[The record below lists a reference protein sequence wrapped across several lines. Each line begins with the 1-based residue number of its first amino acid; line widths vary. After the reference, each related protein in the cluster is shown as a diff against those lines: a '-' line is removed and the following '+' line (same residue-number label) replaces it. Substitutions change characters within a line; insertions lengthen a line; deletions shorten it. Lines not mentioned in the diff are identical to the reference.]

1 MGLNFKA
8 IFSMLSPNNKKVKK
22 ILLTGGGTGGSV
34 APLLAIADNL
44 NPQRDEAGGV
54 SFLWIGTKNGVE
66 REMVEKEKI
75 KFMAIAAGKL
85 RRYFSWQNFV
95 DLFLILIGF
104 FQSLF
109 LISKWKPNIIITAG
123 SFVSVPVVWAGWIL
137 RVPILVHQ
145 QDVQPGLANKLM
157 APFARVITV
166 AFEKSLIDYG
176 EKAIWTGNPVRKN
189 FQSTIN
195 KTRNNKFFKLK
206 KDLPIIFVVG
216 GGTGAKAIND
226 LVEGSLN
233 ELTRICQIIHATGKS
248 KGSAVKREN
257 YYAFEFLNFEQ
268 MSEAYSLADVVV
280 SRCGMGALTELS
292 FLSKPSILVPMPD
305 SHQEENAKV
314 FSENNA
320 AIVLNQKKLT
330 PQMFFDE
337 IKKIINNK
345 ETKKMLSEN
354 IDNVMKKE
362 ANEAIVKIVNIVL
375 N

>member
-1 MGLNFKA
+1 
-8 IFSMLSPNNKKVKK
+8 MLSQNNKKVKK

-34 APLLAIADNL
+34 APLLAIAEKLREKGDI
-44 NPQRDEAGGV
+44 D
-54 SFLWIGTKNGVE
+54 FFWIGTRDGVE
-66 REMVEKEKI
+66 KEMVEGENI
-75 KFMAIAAGKL
+75 KFIPIAAGKL

-104 FQSLF
+104 FQSLS
-109 LISKWKPNIIITAG
+109 LISKWKPNMIITAG
-123 SFVSVPVVWAGWIL
+123 SFVSVSVVWAGWIL

-216 GGTGAKAIND
+216 GGTGARAIND
-226 LVEGSLN
+226 LVEGALN
-233 ELTRICQIIHATGKS
+233 ELTKICQIIHATGKS
-248 KGSAVKREN
+248 KAQGKQKEN
-257 YYAFEFLNFEQ
+257 YYPFEFLSVEQ
-268 MSEAYSLADVVV
+268 MAEAYSVADVVV

-292 FLSKPSILVPMPD
+292 FLGKPSILVPMPD

-320 AIVLNQKKLT
+320 AIVLNQKELT
-330 PQMFFDE
+330 PEMFSNE
-337 IKKIINNK
+337 IKKFISNQELKNI
-345 ETKKMLSEN
+345 LSRN
-354 IDNVMKKE
+354 IGNVMKKE
-362 ANEAIVKIVNIVL
+362 ANEAIAKIVNIVL
-375 N
+375 D